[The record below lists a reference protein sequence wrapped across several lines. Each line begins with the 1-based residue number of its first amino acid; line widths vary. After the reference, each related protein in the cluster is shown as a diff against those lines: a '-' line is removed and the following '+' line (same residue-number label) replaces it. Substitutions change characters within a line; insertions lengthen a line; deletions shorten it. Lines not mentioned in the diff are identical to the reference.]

1 MKKHKLAPIV
11 FILLFAVCILSL
23 MPRKESKVHEST
35 AVTSKDV
42 VASTEQSVEAKKEFY
57 EKGENYQNGVLSV
70 TMSDCGVA
78 PKSSISK
85 YVKVPEKSKV
95 VYAKF
100 DIKNIGKSDCNIN
113 YTNFSGYADD
123 DSCDQYYSLN
133 DMGKVGMDFSENL
146 SAGRTIS
153 GTVAFIVPDD
163 AKEFEIEYQPSI
175 LFADKVIF
183 TVEIK

>member
-1 MKKHKLAPIV
+1 MKKHKLAHIV

-23 MPRKESKVHEST
+23 MPHKESKVHEST
-35 AVTSKDV
+35 AVTSNDV
-42 VASTEQSVEAKKEFY
+42 VASTEQRVEVKKEFY

-70 TMSDCGVA
+70 TMSDCGIA
-78 PKSSISK
+78 KKASISP
-85 YVKVPEKSKV
+85 YVKVPAGNKV

-113 YTNFSGYADD
+113 YTNFSGYADN

-133 DMGKVGMDFSENL
+133 NMGKVGMDFSENL
-146 SAGRTIS
+146 SSGRTIS
-153 GTVAFIVPDD
+153 GTVAFIVPDN
-163 AKEFEIEYQPSI
+163 AKDFEIEYQPSI

-183 TVEIK
+183 KVEIK